1 MVLRQPGPK
10 LVLSMTPLIDV
21 VFILLIFFM
30 LVSQFADWH
39 QIDLMPQA
47 HLSGAV
53 SAHNAQSL
61 QMLNDGSF
69 MLNGQ
74 PVEDLQ
80 AMFAQLISVAQD
92 ITVFLSPEDAVKIQ
106 SVVDI
111 VDALNEAGISDVQ
124 LSEARNIG
132 LP

>member
-39 QIDLMPQA
+39 QIDLMPQ
-47 HLSGAV
+47 
-53 SAHNAQSL
+53 
-61 QMLNDGSF
+61 
-69 MLNGQ
+69 LNGQ